1 MTYEISAVRQDPD
14 FKTFTT
20 TPVGGTLGAQIHGL
34 DISEELSSEAAH
46 EIQQALVHYQVLFFH
61 NLDLTP
67 AQHAAFAKVFGEVQ
81 MGGTIPRLEDQ
92 PEVKKQE
99 YTKQAGI
106 GGDVNMHADDTFVEI
121 PSKCSLLYGVDMP
134 PAGGDTIWINTEAAY
149 AHLSKP
155 MQTMLDGLT
164 AVHDL
169 ASRFG
174 LNSWGNPDHK
184 TRMKIEEHYPPVEH
198 PVIRVHPESGR
209 KSIFVNEMV
218 TTRING
224 VAEDEGQLLLHY
236 LFNHLKKPMFQVRL
250 HWPHTGTLVIWD
262 NRSTQHL
269 ILPDFQPQYRLNH
282 RVAIKDTVKPESPA
296 EVIRS
301 VA

>member
-1 MTYEISAVRQDPD
+1 MTYEISAVRQDPE
-14 FKTFTT
+14 FESFTAA
-20 TPVGGTLGAQIHGL
+20 PVAGSLGATIGGL
-34 DISEELSSEAAH
+34 DISQPLTTVAER
-46 EIQQALVHYQVLFFH
+46 EIQQALVHFHVLFFH
-61 NLDLTP
+61 GLDLTP
-67 AQHAAFAKVFGEVQ
+67 AQHTEFAKVFGEVQ
-81 MGGTIPRLEDQ
+81 MGGTIPRLEEQ

-106 GGDVNMHADDTFVEI
+106 GGDVNMHADDTFVEV
-121 PSKCSLLYGVDMP
+121 PSRCSLLYGVDMP

-149 AHLSKP
+149 AALSKP
-155 MQTMLDGLT
+155 MQKMLEGLT

-184 TRMKIEEHYPPVEH
+184 MRVKIEEHYPPVEH

-224 VAEDEGQLLLHY
+224 VPEDESQLLLHY
-236 LFNHLKKPMFQVRL
+236 LFNHLKKPLFQVRL
-250 HWPHTGTLVIWD
+250 HWPKTGTLVVWD

-282 RVAIKDTVKPESPA
+282 RVAIKDTVRPQAPA
-296 EVIRS
+296 EALRS